1 MGLLEQQTPAQ
12 AAPGSVPAA
21 TSRTPE
27 AVPTPV
33 NRNIAPGSAPP
44 AAQPQPQAA
53 QPQDPRQ
60 EGQMDMGVLNKYVKN
75 AVKIIHSP
83 KVSDN
88 IIDTINKAPDK
99 VDAVGEMSV
108 EVANRLNDSADQAQ
122 VPFDESIMAHGLN
135 AIVGEVASI
144 ADAAGVAK
152 LTDEHKYQAYSW
164 ALSNGIDKAVKTGQ
178 MSPDR
183 LKQLGKKSA
192 QHLQKMQQ
200 QGGAPAPEAGM

>member
-1 MGLLEQQTPAQ
+1 MGLLEQRTPAQ
-12 AAPGSVPAA
+12 TGQ
-21 TSRTPE
+21 TPVAGRLPE
-27 AVPTPV
+27 EVPTPV

-44 AAQPQPQAA
+44 AATGQAPT
-53 QPQDPRQ
+53 QGSQGSMNM
-60 EGQMDMGVLNKYVKN
+60 EVLNKYIKN

-88 IIDTINKAPDK
+88 IIDTVKKSPDV

-108 EVANRLNDSADQAQ
+108 EVANRLNDSASQAQ

-135 AIVGEVASI
+135 VIVGEVAKVV
-144 ADAAGVAK
+144 DAAGIAE
-152 LTDEHKYQAYSW
+152 LTDEQKFQAYSW

-178 MSPDR
+178 ISPEQ

-192 QHLQKMQQ
+192 QHIQKIQQ
-200 QGGAPAPEAGM
+200 QSGAQAPGEGV